1 MLAAHCGPGRRIS
14 LKKESIMEQLWAPW
28 RMAYI
33 RGEDPTTQ
41 RSCIF
46 CLRDCGD
53 EDCERLVLC
62 RGEHACILM
71 NRYPYTNGH
80 LLVAPFRH
88 TADLADLSDPEAL
101 EMHRLLVLAREVLG
115 ECVAPQGFN
124 IGMNLGQVAGAGV
137 ADHLH
142 MHIVPRWQGDT
153 NFMPVFADVRII
165 PEHLE
170 ETHRKLAEAFAR
182 RQCR

>member
-1 MLAAHCGPGRRIS
+1 
-14 LKKESIMEQLWAPW
+14 
-28 RMAYI
+28 
-33 RGEDPTTQ
+33 
-41 RSCIF
+41 
-46 CLRDCGD
+46 
-53 EDCERLVLC
+53 
-62 RGEHACILM
+62 M

-88 TADLADLSDPEAL
+88 TADLADLNELEAL
-101 EMHRLLVLAREVLG
+101 EMHRLLVLAKAVLK

-170 ETHRKLAEAFAR
+170 ETYSRLAEAFAR
-182 RQCR
+182 RKCL

>member
-1 MLAAHCGPGRRIS
+1 
-14 LKKESIMEQLWAPW
+14 MEQLWAPW
-28 RMAYI
+28 RMSYI
-33 RGEDPTTQ
+33 RGEDPGTQ
-41 RSCIF
+41 RACIF
-46 CLRDCGD
+46 CLRDCGA
-53 EDCERLVLC
+53 EDCQRLVLC

-71 NRYPYTNGH
+71 NRYPYSNGH

-88 TADLADLSDPEAL
+88 TADLADLNDQEAL
-101 EMHRLLVLAREVLG
+101 EMHRLLVLAKEVLK

-124 IGMNLGQVAGAGV
+124 VGMNLGQVAGAGV

-170 ETHRKLAEAFAR
+170 ETYGRLAEAFAR
-182 RQCR
+182 RRCR